1 MFDLGHKEH
10 KEHSITQ
17 VRCAVLTVSDTRTPE
32 EDTSGRAI
40 VEILRSFGHD
50 TAYHGIVIDD
60 IESIRSRVGSII
72 DDDWVQALVV
82 NGGTGIARRDVTIE
96 AIEPLMEKE
105 LPGFGEIF
113 RILSFEKIGSAAMMS
128 RALAGTYKDKAIF
141 CIPGSEKACH
151 LAVSELIGPELGH
164 VIWEVLK

>member
-1 MFDLGHKEH
+1 MGHKEH
-10 KEHSITQ
+10 KEHSLTE

-32 EDTSGRAI
+32 GDTSGRAI
-40 VEILRSFGHD
+40 VDILRSFGHD

-60 IESIRSRVGSII
+60 IDIIRSRVGSIM
-72 DDDWVQALVV
+72 DDEWVQALVL
-82 NGGTGIARRDVTIE
+82 NGGTGVARRDVTIE
-96 AIEPLMEKE
+96 AVQPLIDKE

-113 RILSFEKIGSAAMMS
+113 RMLSYEKIGSAAMMS
-128 RALAGTYKDKAIF
+128 RAIAGTCKGKAIF

-164 VIWEVLK
+164 VIWEVIK